1 MAANGPP
8 NPLRDVDYDALFHAL
23 SGSSQGRWFLDE
35 YLRRNQKP
43 ETQMVLDAISRLER
57 AMVRDRT
64 VPDIDRIRLNIA
76 DMQEAIERTKR
87 EIGNIK
93 HESEYGNRFQE
104 ASDELDAI
112 VTQTERATE
121 EVLAASEAI
130 QEIAWQLREE
140 GANEKACDDIDARA
154 TEIFM
159 ACSFQ
164 DLTGQR
170 TQKIV
175 QVLHYL
181 ESRINLMI
189 NIWGMEKATAKDL
202 EIRADAR
209 PDAHLLNGPQLEGRG
224 RSQDAVDA
232 LFDEL
237 DVAFDPN
244 SEDMSDN
251 EGDGDNAAPDLDNIA
266 TADVFA
272 QPIAE
277 NDAGAKAVEED
288 GLGFVLADAAI
299 DDDDEVADVFA
310 RPIAKK
316 TEQRDDAVSGDGDES
331 PSPQDAADN
340 VMAGEEVADLEE
352 ATSDI
357 NWEAEIA
364 LMKSGSENKSDE
376 LSELSAGERQA
387 LFS

>member
-8 NPLRDVDYDALFHAL
+8 GPLRNVDYDALFHTL
-23 SGSSQGRWFLDE
+23 SGSAQGRWFLDE

-57 AMVRDRT
+57 AMVRERT

-112 VTQTERATE
+112 VTQTERATQE
-121 EVLAASEAI
+121 ILAASEAI
-130 QEIAWQLREE
+130 QEVAWQLREE
-140 GANEKACDDIDARA
+140 GANQAACDDIDARA

-189 NIWGMEKATAKDL
+189 NIWGMEEAKAQDL
-202 EIRADAR
+202 EIRVDAR
-209 PDAHLLNGPQLEGRG
+209 PDAHLLNGPQMEGRG
-224 RSQDAVDA
+224 RDQDAIDA
-232 LFDEL
+232 LFGEM
-237 DVAFDPN
+237 DVAFDPHSADLSN
-244 SEDMSDN
+244 VK
-251 EGDGDNAAPDLDNIA
+251 GDKTGLNA
-266 TADVFA
+266 
-272 QPIAE
+272 
-277 NDAGAKAVEED
+277 NDALEA
-288 GLGFVLADAAI
+288 
-299 DDDDEVADVFA
+299 ADVFA
-310 RPIAKK
+310 RPISQAAAI
-316 TEQRDDAVSGDGDES
+316 TAAEEDGDFGFALPDDSGDDDGEVADVFAMPAPKKSDASAVDETGLS
-331 PSPQDAADN
+331 AREKAAGKKSGQDD
-340 VMAGEEVADLEE
+340 ADLEE
-352 ATSDI
+352 AAADI
-357 NWEAEIA
+357 NWEAELA
-364 LMKSGSENKSDE
+364 LMKLPEDNKQDE
-376 LSELSAGERQA
+376 LSRLSAGERQS